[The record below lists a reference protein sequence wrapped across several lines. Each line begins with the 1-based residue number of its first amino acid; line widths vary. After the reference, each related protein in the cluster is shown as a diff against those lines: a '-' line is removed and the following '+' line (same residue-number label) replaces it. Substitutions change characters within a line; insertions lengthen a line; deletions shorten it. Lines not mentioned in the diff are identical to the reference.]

1 MLLRLVSKSAS
12 NFSRTIIL
20 MSGSLKSKF
29 IIFKTRSRVC
39 RIFLR
44 FHEIFS
50 ELWIYLTSVKE
61 ALLRLKYSSDFIS
74 SKWKCCE
81 VLLEIRKMSLKISGH
96 PFQQPPPVLACR
108 WPAARPCPARAAT
121 RRASAPR
128 RSPSP
133 ACALADEKPRRGQQ
147 GFSLTALVL
156 YSQKITGI
164 SIEIIA
170 KR

>member
-50 ELWIYLTSVKE
+50 ERWIYLTSVKE
-61 ALLRLKYSSDFIS
+61 ALQRLKYSSAYNNMLSILDEGVGMITY
-74 SKWKCCE
+74 KY
-81 VLLEIRKMSLKISGH
+81 LKG
-96 PFQQPPPVLACR
+96 
-108 WPAARPCPARAAT
+108 
-121 RRASAPR
+121 
-128 RSPSP
+128 
-133 ACALADEKPRRGQQ
+133 
-147 GFSLTALVL
+147 
-156 YSQKITGI
+156 
-164 SIEIIA
+164 
-170 KR
+170 